1 MSHMVFV
8 PMTWEEAVALRSG
21 TAADGYQGCAATPGL
36 IASMESDTLIEEA
49 EYAALSCAGA
59 LALVLKPT
67 SPRLVAAAEVQ
78 NEQLTDLGGSLGEVQ
93 VRGLT
98 WHRVRALFA
107 DEPAALEAA
116 RLASEVVAEQ
126 SLAAALAAPEVGAV
140 LDGYD
145 LLWFAP
151 DELDQLMP

>member
-1 MSHMVFV
+1 MSHMAFV

-21 TAADGYQGCAATPGL
+21 AAEDGYQGCAATPNL
-36 IASMESDTLIEEA
+36 VASMEADTLIEEA
-49 EYAALSCAGA
+49 EYAALSYAGA
-59 LALVLKPT
+59 LALVLKPIG
-67 SPRLVAAAEVQ
+67 PRLVTAAEVQ
-78 NEQLTDLGGSLGEVQ
+78 GEQLIDLGGPLGEVE

-98 WHRVRALFA
+98 WHQVRALFG

-116 RLASEVVAEQ
+116 RLAGEVVRGQ

-140 LDGYD
+140 LDEYD

-151 DELDQLMP
+151 DELDKLTR

>member
-8 PMTWEEAVALRSG
+8 PMTWDEAVALRSG
-21 TAADGYQGCAATPGL
+21 TAADGYQGCAVTPSL

-67 SPRLVAAAEVQ
+67 SPRLVAAAEVRD
-78 NEQLTDLGGSLGEVQ
+78 EQLTDLGGSLGEVG

-98 WHRVRALFA
+98 WRQVRALFA
-107 DEPAALEAA
+107 DEQATLVAA
-116 RLASEVVAEQ
+116 RLASEVVAGQ
-126 SLAAALAAPEVGAV
+126 NLAVALAVPEVGAV
-140 LDGYD
+140 LDDYD

-151 DELDQLMP
+151 DELDQLKR

>member
-8 PMTWEEAVALRSG
+8 PMTWGEAVALRSG
-21 TAADGYQGCAATPGL
+21 TAVDGYEGCAVTPGL
-36 IASMESDTLIEEA
+36 IASIGSDTLIEEA
-49 EYAALSCAGA
+49 EYAALSSAGA

-93 VRGLT
+93 VRGLS
-98 WHRVRALFA
+98 WHQVRALFA

-126 SLAAALAAPEVGAV
+126 SLAAALAAPEVEAV
-140 LDGYD
+140 LDEYD

-151 DELDQLMP
+151 DELDQLVP